1 MSSTSRTG
9 RLSLNEVRLID
20 ITSKVGSFGFA
31 EISAD
36 AAAPDAAPIRAELQL
51 HFTFLPIIFTPNY
64 SPSF

>member
-20 ITSKVGSFGFA
+20 ITWKVGSFGFA

-36 AAAPDAAPIRAELQL
+36 AAAADAAPIMAELQF

-64 SPSF
+64 SPPF